1 MQQVCKNKDH
11 QRRGLSV
18 VQRLLH
24 DESGQAMTEYVILV
38 SVAVAIAAWLYFPD
52 NGIYQGFRHIFNKT
66 SLILGWP
73 GP

>member
-1 MQQVCKNKDH
+1 VQQTGDKNQNAQCHVGRIK
-11 QRRGLSV
+11 
-18 VQRLLH
+18 RLAG
-24 DESGQAMTEYVILV
+24 DERGQAMTEYVILV

>member
-1 MQQVCKNKDH
+1 MQQVCKNKD
-11 QRRGLSV
+11 RKLRGFAV
-18 VQRLLH
+18 FKRLLR

>member
-1 MQQVCKNKDH
+1 
-11 QRRGLSV
+11 
-18 VQRLLH
+18 
-24 DESGQAMTEYVILV
+24 MTEYVILV

>member
-1 MQQVCKNKDH
+1 MQQVCKTKECKH
-11 QRRGLSV
+11 RGFAV
-18 VQRLLH
+18 FKRLLH